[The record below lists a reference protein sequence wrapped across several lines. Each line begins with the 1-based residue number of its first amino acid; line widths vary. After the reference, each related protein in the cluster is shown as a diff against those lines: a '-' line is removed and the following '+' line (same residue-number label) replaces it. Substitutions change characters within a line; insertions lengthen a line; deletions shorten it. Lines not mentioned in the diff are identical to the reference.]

1 MTWGWASALIAVLS
15 LASVALAADSPPE
28 HHFYRANLVRFEGI
42 KSKPYRDAGNGWTVG
57 IGHSITANHEAIKPR
72 YTDEEIDAFYHR
84 DLANA
89 LRAAR
94 LLVVDF
100 DTLPNPAK
108 EVVIHLIFQCGPTGF
123 SRFKN
128 LRFALSRRAFNASA
142 AELWDSRWFRQTPAP
157 RANWALRSLISL

>member
-1 MTWGWASALIAVLS
+1 MTWASIRALIAVLS
-15 LASVALAADSPPE
+15 LVSVTPAADFLPE

-57 IGHSITANHEAIKPR
+57 IGHSITANHEEIKPR

-84 DLANA
+84 DLTNA

-94 LLVVDF
+94 LLIEDF

-108 EVVIHLIFQCGPTGF
+108 EVVIHLIFQTGPTGF

-128 LRFALSRRAFNASA
+128 LRFALSRRAYNAAA
-142 AELWDSRWFRQTPAP
+142 AELWDSKWFRQTPAA
-157 RANWALRSLISL
+157 RANWALRNLQSL